1 MVLGLVLPDL
11 RTGVVAFVAQVSE
24 TGLPLPTSLMLPGS
38 PVVAQL
44 RGMRNS
50 LHSVAEYAPA
60 GS

>member
-1 MVLGLVLPDL
+1 MVLDLVLPDL

-24 TGLPLPTSLMLPGS
+24 TGLPLPTSLMFPVS

-44 RGMRNS
+44 KSMQIS
-50 LHSVAEYAPA
+50 LHSVVELAPA